1 MKKEDLDKLEAAIKE
16 RREREKDKSIM
27 SGRTTGI
34 ALGLIGAA
42 LRSNGKWCTA
52 TDHCPGRDGM
62 EALQQAVALAADKM
76 SLKIEVKLKPG
87 DNAVMVKTAW
97 TF

>member
-1 MKKEDLDKLEAAIKE
+1 MSENK
-16 RREREKDKSIM
+16 KDKAKGT
-27 SGRTTGI
+27 GRTTGI

-42 LRSNGKWCTA
+42 LRSSGKWCTA
-52 TDHCPGRDGM
+52 TDHCEGQEGM
-62 EALQQAVALAADKM
+62 DALQQAVALAADKM

-87 DNAVMVKTAW
+87 DNAVMVRTAW